1 MEPAVKRQSLR
12 PIYAVMSDDLEKVRE
27 LVSPII
33 VEEGCELVD
42 AEITHDMG
50 SKILRIYIDKDGGVT
65 VGDCTRVS
73 HAVEDLLEVEGV
85 VSGRYNL
92 EISSP
97 GLNRPLRR
105 KEHFLKVVGQIVDLT
120 TKEKLDGR
128 KNYRGL
134 LKSMDND
141 VLVMEIDHQE
151 FHVPLEKLAKAKL
164 VFGDFMVD

>member
-1 MEPAVKRQSLR
+1 
-12 PIYAVMSDDLEKVRE
+12 MSDDLDRVRE
-27 LVSPII
+27 LVTPII
-33 VEEGCELVD
+33 TEEGCELVD

-50 SKILRIYIDKDGGVT
+50 SKILRIYIDKDGGVK

-73 HAVEDLLEVEGV
+73 HAVEDLLEVEEV

-97 GLNRPLRR
+97 GLNRPLRK
-105 KEHFLKVVGQIVDLT
+105 KEHFLKVLGQMIDMT

-128 KNYRGL
+128 KHYRGL
-134 LKSMDND
+134 LKSVDSD

-151 FHVPLEKLAKAKL
+151 FRVPLEKLLKAKL
-164 VFGDFMVD
+164 VYEL